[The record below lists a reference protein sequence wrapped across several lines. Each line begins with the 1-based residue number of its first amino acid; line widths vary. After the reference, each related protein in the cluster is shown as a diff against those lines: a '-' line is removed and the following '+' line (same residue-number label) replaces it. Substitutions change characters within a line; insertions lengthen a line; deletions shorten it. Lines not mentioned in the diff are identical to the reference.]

1 MDAASQARQFHLSVM
16 GSGNCSRQT
25 SLPALVSL
33 LACCRGLEQS
43 VALPHDSYLQ
53 HYYDDVFASLR

>member
-1 MDAASQARQFHLSVM
+1 M